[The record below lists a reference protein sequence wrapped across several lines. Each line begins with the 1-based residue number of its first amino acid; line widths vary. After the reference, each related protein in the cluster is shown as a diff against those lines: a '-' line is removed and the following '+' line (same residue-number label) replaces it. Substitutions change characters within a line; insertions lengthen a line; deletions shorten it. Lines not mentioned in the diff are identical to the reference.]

1 MIVFNPYQRLSWFD
15 LAGHPKLQPKFIIL
29 SGFPG
34 YFVDFTKPLGSGMQ
48 GATFQAFN
56 LKTQ

>member
-1 MIVFNPYQRLSWFD
+1 MIVYNPNERISWID

-29 SGFPG
+29 KSHNVDT

-48 GATFQAFN
+48 GATF
-56 LKTQ
+56 